1 MDWLATPGAAA
12 ITGLLALTGSAL
24 HQAAPREL
32 RRARELSVELE
43 SMDADSPAARLVA
56 AARDDLVAASVIRT
70 TITPWSLSRAIA
82 LALIAASLTLAVLA
96 VVPLVYGIVAT
107 ANGESDDVAAL
118 FTLLLIG
125 SSAALLLIAR
135 IPAARSDRQ
144 VKDLRME
151 VRAKWG
157 LPAEF
162 KMNAFSDEVPA
173 PPEPPTTS
181 RRRDRRRNGDS
192 GLRANSTTR

>member
-56 AARDDLVAASVIRT
+56 AARDDLVAASAIRT
-70 TITPWSLSRAIA
+70 TITPWSLSRGIA
-82 LALIAASLTLAVLA
+82 LALIAASLLLAVLA

-144 VKDLRME
+144 VKDLRLE

-157 LPAEF
+157 LPAELR
-162 KMNAFSDEVPA
+162 MNTFSDEVPA

-181 RRRDRRRNGDS
+181 RRRRRRKNGDS